1 MLHVGLLI
9 GIACGSI
16 GVILLQIFLVC
27 VYRVSRQVW
36 PLKKQRLGNTT
47 DVNNVSMHRVG

>member
-9 GIACGSI
+9 GIACGSV

-27 VYRVSRQVW
+27 AYRVCHQVW
-36 PLKKQRLGNTT
+36 PPKKQRLGNTT
-47 DVNNVSMHRVG
+47 DVNDVSMYRVG